1 MKLKDIIKRL
11 DYKRIYNLNNP
22 EINGIAYD
30 SRKVKEKFIFVAL
43 KGTSFDGHHF
53 INDAIS
59 RGAKVIIVSKK
70 SAVLPSDVGEI
81 VVEDTREAL
90 HIIAAEFYSHPSKKL
105 KVAGITGT
113 NGKTT
118 TSFIIKHILEASG
131 NKCGLIGT
139 ISYQIGE
146 RAISSTNTTPESLD
160 IQKLFSDM
168 VEEGCK
174 WAVMEV
180 SSHGIAQ
187 GRISGIH
194 FDTGIFTNIA
204 SHEHLD
210 YHKSFRNYLQT
221 KLKFFSYYLKES
233 EKERKVGIVNIDD
246 PYAGHFIKSLKQN
259 KIECITYG
267 KEKSDVRV
275 LDYAIKKDGNHLSVE
290 IKGQRTDFYT
300 RLHGLGNIYNA
311 LAGISFAVSEDI
323 PVEVLKESLAS
334 ISSVSGRFELVEE
347 GQNFDVIVDYAHT
360 HHALFNLLKSVKELH
375 PHRIILVFGCGGD
388 RDRTKRPLM
397 GKIAVKMADIVFITS
412 DNPRSEDPLDIISD
426 IEKGIPFYLRKKYV
440 AIADR
445 KEAIREAISIA
456 REGDCVVIA
465 GKGHETFQILKN
477 TVVPFD
483 DREEARKAIREIGR

>member
-1 MKLKDIIKRL
+1 MKLKDIIKNL
-11 DYKRIYNLNNP
+11 EYKRIYNLNNP
-22 EINGIAYD
+22 EVNGIAYD
-30 SRKVKEKFIFVAL
+30 SRKVKERFIFVAL

-59 RGAKVIIVSKK
+59 RGAKVIIVNKK

-81 VVEDTREAL
+81 VVENTRDAL
-90 HIIAAEFYSHPSKKL
+90 HVIAAEFYGHPSKKL
-105 KVAGITGT
+105 KVVGITGT

-118 TSFIIKHILEASG
+118 TSFIIKHILETYG

-168 VEEGCK
+168 VEEGCN

-187 GRISGIH
+187 GRISKLH

-210 YHKSFRNYLQT
+210 YHKSFKNYLET
-221 KLKFFSYYLKES
+221 KLKFFSHYLKES
-233 EKERKVGIVNIDD
+233 EKKRKVGIINIDD
-246 PYAGHFIKSLKQN
+246 HYAGHFIKCLKN
-259 KIECITYG
+259 NRIEYITYG
-267 KEKSDVRV
+267 RKNADVRV
-275 LDYAIKKDGNHLSVE
+275 VEYLMKKDGNYLVVE
-290 IKGQRTDFYT
+290 TKGTKVNFYT
-300 RLHGLGNIYNA
+300 QLQGLGNIYNV
-311 LAGISFAVSEDI
+311 LAGISFGISENI
-323 PVEVLKESLAS
+323 PVEILKNSLAS
-334 ISSVSGRFELVEE
+334 ISSVSGRFESVNE

-360 HHALFNLLKSVKELH
+360 HHALSNLLQSIKELH
-375 PHRIILVFGCGGD
+375 PRRIILVFGCGGD

-397 GKIAVKMADIVFITS
+397 GNIAVKMADIVFITS
-412 DNPRSEDPLDIISD
+412 DNPRSEDPWDIIKD
-426 IEKGIPFYLRKKYV
+426 IEKGVPFYLRNKYV
-440 AIADR
+440 AIVDR
-445 KEAIREAISIA
+445 REAIKEAISIA

-483 DREEARKAIREIGR
+483 DREEARKAIREIGK